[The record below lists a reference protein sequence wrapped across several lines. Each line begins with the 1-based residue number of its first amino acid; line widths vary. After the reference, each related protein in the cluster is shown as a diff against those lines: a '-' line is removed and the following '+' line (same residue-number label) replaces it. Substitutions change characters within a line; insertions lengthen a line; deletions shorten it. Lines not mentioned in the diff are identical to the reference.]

1 MKSVRLVIREADQDW
16 SGLVTRGQ
24 AERATAAL
32 NADPDTLSE
41 LDIALGSFAKRLHR
55 EQLFLPELEPG
66 DDTTPGEAGVVIID
80 LAARMLVVD
89 REEELFDHRAGATYF
104 DGEQETEQ
112 VLNFTLAS
120 DWLITCD
127 LANWRA
133 LATQRRA
140 ERAGRTDLDSRAVLY
155 GQPLLEFV
163 ARETFAAY
171 PRCQEAPLPEK
182 RWDDETE
189 ESQLQNR
196 DEQFVRKI
204 HADWLL
210 TPRAELAGQTPRHML
225 FATRKQ
231 VAAQMSDREYNWSF
245 HGHVPIPLPLDSR
258 AVKFAGIGTQEAVV
272 YYEVVRDLIWSCW
285 LRMEELTSAESH
297 PQCWTIGDFLVDEIP
312 RLTAEIAR
320 ILKEPSQEFEG
331 RIPATYLENE
341 RRRMPE
347 GGSYRDHMIDP
358 DCPCCQMLA
367 DMPGVG
373 FWHLDGCNMDNE
385 FAFDIYRETQEE
397 WDEEQRRYEEFNRQ
411 FKERQ
416 EEKKRLEVGEPWL
429 EPAEDSIWKRSVQ
442 VDDFE
447 NFPLGVRIFC
457 IGCDL
462 AELIVDIRDGVPREQ
477 VGPESQAHIDRL
489 NRDFGNLREIL
500 NSTDVA
506 LSAALIEAVM
516 DTFKQSLYV
525 LGDERPKLK
534 DNCDSLAKRLSKLL
548 LPPDPEKSDFDH
560 FRFDDD
566 IPF

>member
-1 MKSVRLVIREADQDW
+1 MKTMRLLVRELDQDW
-16 SGLVTRGQ
+16 SGLVTWGQ
-24 AERATAAL
+24 AERAMAAL

-41 LDIALGSFAKRLHR
+41 LDIAFGSFAKRRQR

-66 DDTTPGEAGVVIID
+66 SNATPGEEGLVIID

-89 REEELFDHRAGATYF
+89 REEDLFEQRAGARYF
-104 DGEQETEQ
+104 DGEQDTEQ

-127 LANWRA
+127 LANWRTV
-133 LATQRRA
+133 ATQRRE
-140 ERAGRTDLDSRAVLY
+140 ERAGRTELDVRATLY
-155 GQPLLEFV
+155 GQPLVEFV

-182 RWDDETE
+182 RWDDETD
-189 ESQLQNR
+189 ESQLHNR
-196 DEQFVRKI
+196 DAEFVRKI
-204 HADWLL
+204 HANWLL
-210 TPRAELAGQTPRHML
+210 TPRAELAGQTPRRML

-231 VAAQMSDREYNWSF
+231 VSAQMSDREYNWSS
-245 HGHVPIPLPLDSR
+245 HGHVPIPLPVDSR
-258 AVKFAGIGTQEAVV
+258 AFKFAGIGTHEAVV

-285 LRMEELTSAESH
+285 LRMEELTSAESR
-297 PQCWTIGDFLVDEIP
+297 PQCWTVGDFLVDEIP
-312 RLTAEIAR
+312 RLTAELDR
-320 ILKEPSQEFEG
+320 ILKEPSEEFEG
-331 RIPATYLENE
+331 RIPANYIQNE

-385 FAFDIYRETQEE
+385 FAFDIYHETQEE
-397 WDEEQRRYEEFNRQ
+397 WDEQQREYEEMNRR
-411 FKERQ
+411 FEERQ
-416 EEKKRLEVGEPWL
+416 AEKKRLEVGERW
-429 EPAEDSIWKRSVQ
+429 EKPAEDSIWKRSVQ
-442 VDDFE
+442 VDEFE
-447 NFPLGVRIFC
+447 DFPLGVRIFS
-457 IGCDL
+457 IGCEL

-489 NRDFGNLREIL
+489 NRDFGNLREL
-500 NSTDVA
+500 LQGSNVA

-516 DTFKQSLYV
+516 DTFEQSLYA

-534 DNCDSLAKRLSKLL
+534 EKCASLAKLTSKLL
-548 LPPDPEKSDFDH
+548 LPPEPEDSSFDR